1 MHKSVY
7 LGLDAHTRT
16 CVLAAMDSLR
26 HLLCTVAVLRT
37 HLAPGIQLDAESL
50 NRVKQLPRTCHVDS
64 GERSTYP
71 KSNNFG
77 IM

>member
-1 MHKSVY
+1 MHKFVY
-7 LGLDAHTRT
+7 LGLDARTRT
-16 CVLAAMDSLR
+16 CVLAAMDSSG

-37 HLAPGIQLDAESL
+37 HFAPGIQRDTESL
-50 NRVKQLPRTCHVDS
+50 NRTKQLPRTCHVDS
-64 GERSTYP
+64 GECSAYP